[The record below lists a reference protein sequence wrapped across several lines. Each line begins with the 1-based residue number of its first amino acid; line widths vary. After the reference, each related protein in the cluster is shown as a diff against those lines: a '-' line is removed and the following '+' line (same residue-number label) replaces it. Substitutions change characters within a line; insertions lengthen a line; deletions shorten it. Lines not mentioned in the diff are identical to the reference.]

1 MSEEP
6 STGKIQAELQEG
18 MRLAKCRQCG
28 CMNDA
33 LHHFKETLEPLSDQD
48 TAELLAKI
56 ARWQQE
62 MVPVKYACLGCAYCF
77 PAVATNIFN
86 QAFPEMAQGQV
97 LSCAFEVKEQ
107 TWPPVPGEYF
117 AFCDGQDC
125 PVAVSTLASVALAE
139 QLAAAHPKE
148 LCIVG
153 KTETEN
159 IGIDKV
165 IKNSI
170 TNPTIR
176 FLLLTGQDPQG
187 HQPGKT
193 LYALWENGVDE
204 TMRVIGS
211 PGKRPVLRNV
221 SQAEVEAFRKQVR
234 VVDLI
239 GCEDVGTIISK
250 LKELAQEPAST
261 CGCSTCLG
269 QASVFEMLT
278 APVIQAKEPPTIKM
292 DKAGYFVILTQPE
305 KQSIRVEHYT
315 YDNSLLRVIEGKDA
329 RSLYWTIIENDWVT
343 LLGHAA
349 YLGKELTRA
358 ELSLSTR
365 ETFIQEGA

>member
-1 MSEEP
+1 MSKAF
-6 STGKIQAELQEG
+6 SVGKIQAELHEG

-33 LHHFKETLEPLSDQD
+33 LHNLEKVLEPLPGQD
-48 TAELLAKI
+48 VAELRAEIAK
-56 ARWQQE
+56 WQQA
-62 MVPVKYACLGCAYCF
+62 MVPVNYTCLGCSYCF
-77 PAVATNIFN
+77 PAVATNILN
-86 QAFPEMAQGQV
+86 QAFPETGQPQS

-117 AFCDGQDC
+117 AFCAGEDC
-125 PVAVSTLASVALAE
+125 PVAVSTLTSAALTE
-139 QLAAAHPKE
+139 QIANARPKE

-165 IKNSI
+165 IKNTI

-176 FLLLTGQDPQG
+176 FLVLAGQDSEG

-204 TMRVIGS
+204 KMRVIGS
-211 PGKRPVLRNV
+211 PGKRPILRNV
-221 SQAEVEAFRKQVR
+221 SRAEVDAFRKQVR

-239 GCEDVGTIISK
+239 GCEDVDTITSK
-250 LKELAQEPAST
+250 IKELAEEPTST
-261 CGCSTCLG
+261 CGCSTCSG
-269 QASVFEMLT
+269 AASIMEEV
-278 APVIQAKEPPTIKM
+278 AIPVIQANEPTAIKL
-292 DKAGYFVILTQPE
+292 DSAGYFVILTQPD
-305 KQSIRVEHYT
+305 KQMIRVEHYG
-315 YDNSLLRVIEGKDA
+315 YDNRLLRIIEGKNA
-329 RSLYWTIIENDWVT
+329 RSIYWTIIENSWVT
-343 LLGHAA
+343 LLSHAA

-358 ELSLSTR
+358 ELSLSAGGA
-365 ETFIQEGA
+365 FIQDGA